1 MKDSLRGLHVHF
13 DPASGI
19 AGDMA
24 VAALVDAGVPA
35 EVISRAVAEM
45 RVKGLQVGFEKRKR
59 GAFAGKGFVVSWPGK
74 DEEHE
79 HEHAHSHEHPHEHA
93 HEHGHGHGHG
103 HGHDHDHDHDHDH
116 GHPLLRDGQ
125 PTPPA
130 PARSRRDH
138 GGKGHHH
145 RDYGEIRGLL
155 GKARLDAETK
165 KIAGEIFERIAHAEA
180 ALHGTTIDRVAF
192 HEVGAWD
199 SIADVVGAA
208 AAMAWLRP
216 RSVSATPPVLGS
228 GVIHTAHGLMPV
240 PAPATAAILRGIP
253 TSSEGRGELTTP
265 TGAAILATLVGKFG
279 APPPM
284 RLRAQGFG
292 AGTREFPDRA
302 NVLRVLLGE
311 PLGQALPDSAPQV
324 VLCEANLD
332 DMSPQLID
340 PLITALF
347 AAGALDAWTTP
358 IQMKKGRPAW
368 QVSALTPP
376 DAVAAVEQAF
386 FLNSTTLGVRR
397 APMERSVL
405 SRSLA
410 QVKTRFG
417 SVTVKVAA
425 DASGV
430 LGAMPEFD
438 DCQRLAKHA
447 AVPVR
452 TVMAAALAASAPLLA
467 PSKRKPG

>member
-35 EVISRAVAEM
+35 QVVSRAVAEM
-45 RVKGLQVGFEKRKR
+45 GVKGLKVGFEKRKR
-59 GAFAGKGFVVSWPGK
+59 GAFAGKGFVVDWPGK
-74 DEEHE
+74 KE
-79 HEHAHSHEHPHEHA
+79 
-93 HEHGHGHGHG
+93 
-103 HGHDHDHDHDHDH
+103 DHDHDHDHDDHHHHSH
-116 GHPLLRDGQ
+116 GPRE
-125 PTPPA
+125 
-130 PARSRRDH
+130 
-138 GGKGHHH
+138 HHH
-145 RDYGEIRGLL
+145 RDYGEIRRLL
-155 GKARLDAETK
+155 KKARVDSETK

-180 ALHGTTIDRVAF
+180 ELHGTTIDKVAF

-208 AAMAWLRP
+208 AAISWLRP
-216 RSVSATPPVLGS
+216 CSVSSTPPVLGS
-228 GVIHTAHGLMPV
+228 GTIHTAHGLMPV

-265 TGAAILATLVGKFG
+265 TGAAILVTLVGKFG
-279 APPPM
+279 PSLPV
-284 RLRAQGFG
+284 RLMAQGFG
-292 AGTREFPDRA
+292 AGTREIPDRA

-332 DMSPQLID
+332 DMNPQLID

-347 AAGALDAWTTP
+347 AAGAVDAWTTP

-368 QVSALTPP
+368 QVSALAPP
-376 DAVAAVEQAF
+376 AAVAAVEQAF

-397 APMERSVL
+397 ASMERSVL
-405 SRSLA
+405 SRALA
-410 QVKTRFG
+410 QVKTPFG
-417 SVTVKVAA
+417 AVTIKLAA
-425 DASGV
+425 DDSGV

-438 DCQRLAKHA
+438 DCQRLALQAK
-447 AVPVR
+447 VPVR
-452 TVMAAALAASAPLLA
+452 TVMAAALAASAPFLS
-467 PSKRKPG
+467 PSKRKSI

>member
-19 AGDMA
+19 AGDMT

-35 EVISRAVAEM
+35 QVISRAVAEM
-45 RVKGLQVGFEKRKR
+45 GVKGLKVGFEKRKR
-59 GAFAGKGFVVSWPGK
+59 GAFAGKGFLVSWPGK
-74 DEEHE
+74 REEHE
-79 HEHAHSHEHPHEHA
+79 GGHD
-93 HEHGHGHGHG
+93 HGHPLRGLRDGQTTPPAPVRFADARR
-103 HGHDHDHDHDHDH
+103 GHDHDHDD
-116 GHPLLRDGQ
+116 GHRE
-125 PTPPA
+125 
-130 PARSRRDH
+130 
-138 GGKGHHH
+138 HHH
-145 RDYGEIRGLL
+145 RDYGEIRRLL
-155 GKARLDAETK
+155 RKAGLDAETK
-165 KIAGEIFERIAHAEA
+165 RVAGEIFERIAHAEA
-180 ALHGTTIDRVAF
+180 ELHGTTIDRVAF

-208 AAMAWLRP
+208 AAISWLQP
-216 RSVSATPPVLGS
+216 CSVSSTPPVLGS

-240 PAPATAAILRGIP
+240 PAPATAAILHGIP
-253 TSSEGRGELTTP
+253 TSSEGKGELTTP
-265 TGAAILATLVGKFG
+265 TGAAILASLVGKFG
-279 APPPM
+279 PPPPV

-292 AGTREFPDRA
+292 AGTREIPDRA

-347 AAGALDAWTTP
+347 AAGAVDAWTTP

-368 QVSALTPP
+368 QVSALAPP

-397 APMERSVL
+397 ASMERSVL

-417 SVTVKVAA
+417 AVTIKVAA

-438 DCQRLAKHA
+438 DCQRLAKQA
-447 AVPVR
+447 GVPVR
-452 TVMAAALAASAPLLA
+452 AVMAAALAASAPLMSPA
-467 PSKRKPG
+467 KRKTS

>member
-1 MKDSLRGLHVHF
+1 MKNSLRGLHVHF
-13 DPASGI
+13 DPTSGI

-35 EVISRAVAEM
+35 EVVSRAVAEM
-45 RVKGLQVGFEKRKR
+45 RVKGLQVAFEKRKR

-74 DEEHE
+74 KDVHEHE
-79 HEHAHSHEHPHEHA
+79 HEHAHAHA
-93 HEHGHGHGHG
+93 HDHDHDHGHG
-103 HGHDHDHDHDHDH
+103 HGHDHDHDHDH
-116 GHPLLRDGQ
+116 GH
-125 PTPPA
+125 
-130 PARSRRDH
+130 
-138 GGKGHHH
+138 KEHHH
-145 RDYGEIRGLL
+145 RDYGEIRRLL

-165 KIAGEIFERIAHAEA
+165 KVAGEIFERIAHAEA
-180 ALHGTTIDRVAF
+180 ELHGTTIDRVAF

-208 AAMAWLRP
+208 AAMAWLQP
-216 RSVSATPPVLGS
+216 CSVSSTPPVLGS

-240 PAPATAAILRGIP
+240 PAPATAAILLGIP
-253 TSSEGRGELTTP
+253 TSSEGRGEMTTP

-279 APPPM
+279 PPPPV
-284 RLRAQGFG
+284 RLCAQGFG
-292 AGTREFPDRA
+292 AGTREIPDRA

-368 QVSALTPP
+368 QVSALAPP
-376 DAVAAVEQAF
+376 GDVVAVEQAF

-438 DCQRLAKHA
+438 DCQRLAKRA

-452 TVMAAALAASAPLLA
+452 TVMSAALVASAPLLS
-467 PSKRKPG
+467 PSKRKSG